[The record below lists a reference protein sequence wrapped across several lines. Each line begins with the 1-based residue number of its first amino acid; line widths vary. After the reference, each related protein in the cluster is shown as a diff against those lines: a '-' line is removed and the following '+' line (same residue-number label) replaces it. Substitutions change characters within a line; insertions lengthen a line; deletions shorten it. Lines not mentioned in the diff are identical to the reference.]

1 MKKISILTLVIL
13 LLASCDSDSTFG
25 VTGEVTGA
33 EGKKLYL
40 EASQLGGI
48 IALDSVKLKSNG
60 SYNFKHKRPESPE
73 FYRLRIENR
82 IINFSID
89 STETVIIDAPFAEF
103 STGYIVKNSPN
114 SEKIKELTQKQ
125 IKLQNEV
132 NSLVKTA
139 REIRMR
145 NDILQDS
152 LLALLEVYK
161 QDVRTNYIYRAP
173 NTAGAYFALFQK
185 VNDFLIFD
193 PLTNREDV
201 RSFAAVATSLNTFY
215 PHAERTKHLHNLAIK
230 GMKNTRPPKEQIIEL
245 DESKIQETSIIDIEL
260 KDSKGNVRKL
270 TDLKGKVV
278 LLDFTAY
285 QSAAAA
291 AHNFWLRD
299 LYDMYNNKGLEIYQV
314 SLDADE
320 HFWKTSAANLSW
332 ICVRDPRGIYS
343 STAAIYNV
351 QQVPTYFLV
360 SRDNELKRRSEDIKD
375 IHAEL
380 KALL

>member
-1 MKKISILTLVIL
+1 MKKISLLTLVIF
-13 LLASCDSDSTFG
+13 LLAACQSGSKFG
-25 VTGEVTGA
+25 VTGEITGG

-48 IALDSVKLKSNG
+48 VALDSAKLKSNG
-60 SYNFKHKRPESPE
+60 SYSFKHKRPDSPE
-73 FYRLRIENR
+73 FYRLRIDNK

-89 STETVIIDAPFAEF
+89 STETLTINAPYAEF
-103 STGYIVKNSPN
+103 STGYTVENSPS
-114 SEKIKELTQKQ
+114 SEKIKELTLKQ
-125 IKLQNEV
+125 IKLQQEV
-132 NSLVKTA
+132 NSLIKTA
-139 REIRMR
+139 RETRMR
-145 NDILQDS
+145 NDVLQDS
-152 LLALLEVYK
+152 LLSIMDAYK
-161 QDVRTNYIYRAP
+161 QDVRINYIYSAP
-173 NTAGAYFALFQK
+173 NTAAAYFALFQK

-215 PHAERTKHLHNLAIK
+215 PHAERTTHLYNLAIK
-230 GMKNTRPPKEQIIEL
+230 GMKNTRPPKEQIIEF

-260 KDSKGNVRKL
+260 KDPKGNVRKL

-278 LLDFTAY
+278 LLDFTAF
-285 QSAAAA
+285 QSTAAA

-299 LYDMYNNKGLEIYQV
+299 LYDMYHSKGLEIYQV

-320 HFWKTSAANLSW
+320 HFWKTSAANFPW
-332 ICVRDPRGIYS
+332 VCVRDPRGIYS

-360 SRDNELKRRSEDIKD
+360 SKENELKRRSEDITD
-375 IHAEL
+375 IHTEI